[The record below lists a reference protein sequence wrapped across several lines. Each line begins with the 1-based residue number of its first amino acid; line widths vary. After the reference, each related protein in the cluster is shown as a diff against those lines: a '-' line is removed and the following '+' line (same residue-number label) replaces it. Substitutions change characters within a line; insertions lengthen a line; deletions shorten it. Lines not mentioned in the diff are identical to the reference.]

1 MSDFIP
7 SQNRNHHSSFSYT
20 ELNYGYACS
29 QIIFSACLIQLV
41 DFGFDRLCVIHKFY
55 LLAVILTLMR
65 WNHLLLMLKLLF
77 GLLLF
82 LRVDLTTRLWVN
94 LIARPFGYMLL
105 YCFCLH
111 LFFLTTDRRRRGTS
125 NDRKLN
131 NASTRFIRKIEAYRM
146 D

>member
-1 MSDFIP
+1 MSGHIP

-20 ELNYGYACS
+20 ELNYGYACF
-29 QIIFSACLIQLV
+29 QIIFSACLIHLLG
-41 DFGFDRLCVIHKFY
+41 FGVDRLCVIHKFY

-94 LIARPFGYMLL
+94 LIARPLVLL
-105 YCFCLH
+105 YCLCLH
-111 LFFLTTDRRRRGTS
+111 LFSSYDWQKKKRHVKRPKTQQCKYQIHS
-125 NDRKLN
+125 
-131 NASTRFIRKIEAYRM
+131 
-146 D
+146 